1 MVSRSRLVQTGDRT
15 SRAES
20 RRQGVC
26 DIVKVP
32 LYALLCWCL
41 ALTTVSPAWPQ
52 DRKIPEV
59 AIQKG
64 LRELQAGN
72 YQQARHFF
80 RNATKLDSESAS
92 AHYFLGLTLLQ
103 IATEASGESGRTT
116 LLESALS
123 EFDRSLRLDPGLG
136 LATLDISIAQSLLGR
151 FEQAESGYQ
160 QYLGNNPDDPLP
172 YLFLAVLYFRQAE
185 EDRSLLP
192 KVTESLD
199 GAQAALERSDRPDS
213 SIEATIRLYRGLVVA
228 ESNPEA
234 AREELQR
241 SFELAPDSQ
250 AGRASKELL
259 DNFDWAA
266 VARRPWD
273 LTVQLGYAWDTNVIL
288 RGENIRTPPREGQED
303 GRFGMASAFTFR
315 LVDTQDVVLGVGVN
329 TFNSWH
335 GDIKGFDV
343 QTYGAN
349 IYTAYSPPQ
358 ANWLTLGLRY
368 DWDYSFVGRNSFL
381 TRHRVTPQ
389 VDIQETDWTSTT
401 LFYQLDVREY
411 FNQPVDRRLDRDG
424 LTHAFGA
431 VQGFELF
438 EMFNRPV
445 TADLSYR
452 YENTRTDG
460 NQFDSRNHI
469 FSLGVTVPLPE
480 DFTFQFINEWEIA
493 RYKNPSIFDRDFS
506 VRRDV
511 LYSFIFALTKRFDEN
526 LSLRFEVD
534 VFNDDSNVSD
544 RFGQQFFSYDRVIYG
559 LSLMYTF

>member
-1 MVSRSRLVQTGDRT
+1 M
-15 SRAES
+15 
-20 RRQGVC
+20 
-26 DIVKVP
+26 KVP
-32 LYALLCWCL
+32 LYVLLCWCL
-41 ALTTVSPAWPQ
+41 ALITASPAWPQ
-52 DRKIPEV
+52 DLPGAELEIAR
-59 AIQKG
+59 G
-64 LRELQAGN
+64 LEALQDED
-72 YQQARHFF
+72 YRQALIHFEK
-80 RNATKLDSESAS
+80 ATNLHSESAS

-103 IATEASGESGRTT
+103 AAAEAPSPRGRTT
-116 LLESALS
+116 HLERALT
-123 EFDRSLRLDPGLG
+123 EFDQSRLLDPRLG
-136 LATLDISIAQSLLGR
+136 LATLDIGIAQSLLGR
-151 FEQAESGYQ
+151 FEQAESGYR
-160 QYLGNNPDDPLP
+160 QYLTDHPDDPLP
-172 YLFLAVLYFRQAE
+172 YLFLAVLYYRQAE

-199 GAQAALERSDRPDS
+199 GAQAALDRSDRPDS
-213 SIEATIRLYRGLVVA
+213 SIEATIGLYRALVLA

-234 AREELQR
+234 ARKELQR

-259 DNFDWAA
+259 DNIDWAA
-266 VARRPWD
+266 AAARRPWD

-288 RGENIRTPPREGQED
+288 RGENIRTPSREGQED

-315 LVDTQDVVLGVGVN
+315 LVDTQDVVLGVGLN

-335 GDIKGFDV
+335 GDIKEFDV

-368 DWDYSFVGRNSFL
+368 DWDYSFVGRDSFL

-431 VQGFELF
+431 VQDFELF
-438 EMFNRPV
+438 DLFNRPV

-469 FSLGVTVPLPE
+469 FAFGVTVPLPE

-493 RYKNPSIFDRDFS
+493 RYKNSSIFDRDS
-506 VRRDV
+506 SARRDV